1 MRIDAPSPAHVPHLR
16 SLWQDAFGD
25 PEDFLE
31 LFFALGFSPECCRCV
46 FQEDVPV
53 AAAYWFDCTLEGR
66 KIAYLYAV
74 ATHSSQRGKGLC
86 RMLMADIRRVL
97 AEQGYCAAVLVPQSA
112 GLRQMYRRMGYR
124 DAGSHQA
131 FSCTAAAD
139 PVPLRSISPEEFA
152 RRRKELLPGGSV
164 IQEGRNLAFLSH
176 LAEFYEGSGFLMAAC
191 REGDCLTVPEFLGD
205 SSLCPGILCS
215 LGCETGTFR
224 CPGGDTPFA
233 MALPLRENAP
243 EIAYFGFAFD

>member
-124 DAGSHQA
+124 DAGSHRA

-205 SSLCPGILCS
+205 SSLCPGILFS
-215 LGCETGTFR
+215 LGCKAGTFR
-224 CPGGDTPFA
+224 SPGGDTPFA
-233 MALPLRENAP
+233 MALPLREDAP
-243 EIAYFGFAFD
+243 EMAYFGFAFD

>member
-1 MRIDAPSPAHVPHLR
+1 MRIDAPSPAHVSPLR
-16 SLWQDAFGD
+16 ELWQDAFGD
-25 PEDFLE
+25 SEEFLD
-31 LFFALGFSPECCRCV
+31 LFFTFGFSPECCRCV
-46 FQEDVPV
+46 FQEDTPV

-74 ATHSSQRGKGLC
+74 ATLTSHRGRGLC
-86 RMLMADIRRVL
+86 RLLVEDIRRVL
-97 AEQGYCAAVLVPQSA
+97 AESGYCAAVLVPQSE

-124 DAGSHQA
+124 DAGSHRE

-164 IQEGRNLAFLSH
+164 IQEGRNLAFLSN
-176 LAEFYEGSGFLMAAC
+176 LAEFYEGAGFLMAAC
-191 REGDCLTVPEFLGD
+191 REGSSLTVPEFLGD
-205 SSLCPGILCS
+205 STLCPGILCS
-215 LGCETGTFR
+215 LSCETGTFR
-224 CPGGDTPFA
+224 SPGGNAPFA
-233 MALPLRENAP
+233 MALPLQENAP

>member
-25 PEDFLE
+25 SNDFLD
-31 LFFALGFSPECCRCV
+31 LFFTFGFSPECCRCV
-46 FQEDVPV
+46 FQEDTPV

-74 ATHSSQRGKGLC
+74 ATLTSHRGRGLC
-86 RMLMADIRRVL
+86 RMLMEDIRRVL
-97 AEQGYCAAVLVPQSA
+97 AETGYCAAVLVPQSE

-124 DAGSHQA
+124 DAGSHRA

-152 RRRKELLPGGSV
+152 RRRRELLPKGGV

-176 LAEFYEGSGFLMAAC
+176 LAEFYAGEGFLMAAC
-191 REGDCLTVPEFLGD
+191 REGDCLIVPEYLGD
-205 SSLCPGILCS
+205 PSLCPGILRS

-224 CPGGDTPFA
+224 SPRGNAPFA
-233 MALPLRENAP
+233 MALPLQENAP